1 MVRLRRRPH
10 VRIDVLVNAIPSLH
24 LVANGTHV
32 FYPRVSENGNV
43 AEFAIE
49 GTIRLYDGAALCT
62 GTLVNKEV
70 DLRGGCGRWV
80 GEGWGW

>member
-1 MVRLRRRPH
+1 M
-10 VRIDVLVNAIPSLH
+10 
-24 LVANGTHV
+24 

-80 GEGWGW
+80 GEGLGW